1 MASSIKMLSECPVCY
16 DEMIP
21 PMKIFQC
28 INGHSLCEN
37 CKDNENLTTCPSCRV
52 SLRGNAMSRNILAE
66 SLIEAEM
73 NKGHNE
79 DNGINDDFIPSAPP
93 VEDQDGNTDVTSFL
107 ARINLSELT
116 EIFKS
121 EELGMDDVLNLSNEE
136 LKDIGV
142 KKMKH
147 RKLILQETQMLL
159 RSSGFNEEKNRVA
172 GNPKPHAHWIKVK
185 EKMIKTPAPLRPV
198 KQQSAS
204 DPPFILVSSRGP
216 AADHQSWMFGLYRK
230 SEEMREGRS
239 VYTQEHDTEHEDIP
253 GKLSSDQGVWRIT
266 WEDTWFL
273 KAATPS
279 VSPTSVTWQFY
290 DFDLNTWRDDPA
302 LTVIGLSET
311 EYDYVKQRTGK
322 DESNEVNEED
332 SEEEEGAESLEI
344 LPYFHGAIDRAQA
357 ESRLKDEQIG
367 TFLVRFENIILK

>member
-37 CKDNENLTTCPSCRV
+37 CKDNVTTCPSCRV

-73 NKGHNE
+73 NKRHND

-93 VEDQDGNTDVTSFL
+93 VEDQDGNTDVTTFL
-107 ARINLSELT
+107 ARLKLSELT
-116 EIFKS
+116 EIFKK
-121 EELGMDDVLNLSNEE
+121 EELSMDDVLNLSNEE

-147 RKLILQETQMLL
+147 RKLILQETQMML
-159 RSSGFNEEKNRVA
+159 RRSGFNEERVD
-172 GNPKPHAHWIKVK
+172 GNPKPRAHWLKVK
-185 EKMIKTPAPLRPV
+185 EKMIKTPAPLRPIN
-198 KQQSAS
+198 QQSAS

-239 VYTQEHDTEHEDIP
+239 VYTQEDDTEHEDIP
-253 GKLSSDQGVWRIT
+253 GKLSSEQGVWRIT
-266 WEDTWFL
+266 WDDTWFL
-273 KAATPS
+273 KAASPS
-279 VSPTSVTWQFY
+279 VSPTSVEWQFY
-290 DFDLNTWRDDPA
+290 DFDLNTWRNDTA
-302 LTVIGLSET
+302 LTVTGLSET
-311 EYDYVKQRTGK
+311 EYDHVTVEQRTEK
-322 DESNEVNEED
+322 AESNEVNEE
-332 SEEEEGAESLEI
+332 EEEEGAESLEF

-357 ESRLKDEQIG
+357 ESRLKDRTIG
-367 TFLVRFENIILK
+367 TFLVRFENIIFK